1 MSTVQKRV
9 VQLEVRR
16 VDPDLRIIEG
26 IASTPTPD
34 RMGDVVEPLGAQFR
48 LPLPLLLG
56 HDHAQPVGRVEHAEA
71 TRQGVKF
78 RATMPRIDEAGVL
91 RDRVEEAWQSV
102 KAGLITSVSIGFRTL
117 DGEPIGRTG
126 GMRFTSWEWLELSLV
141 AVPAQPDAVI
151 TGVHGKAH
159 TQQRED
165 IRDTITKRVG
175 EVMSDAMKADRTLQK
190 FTAGTFA
197 GLARAIGATG
207 AILLARIEHLERRL
221 EAAEK
226 SALGVYRGVFQSG
239 ESYQAGQFV
248 TCKSSLW
255 CATRDTDARPGT
267 DDSWRLSA
275 KGERQ

>member
-141 AVPAQPDAVI
+141 SVPAQPDAVI

-159 TQQRED
+159 ARPRED

-221 EAAEK
+221 ADAESK
-226 SALGVYRGVFQSG
+226 ALNCYRGVWTRDAEYRAG
-239 ESYQAGQFV
+239 EFCTDRG
-248 TCKSSLW
+248 SLW
-255 CATRDTDARPGT
+255 ICKRPTTARPKD
-267 DDSWRLSA
+267 DDSWQLVA
-275 KGERQ
+275 KGG